1 MSINTGMFPDTIITN
16 AGKQMI
22 VESQNGA
29 TLKFTRVA
37 LGDGVLGDNEDEME
51 LTALKN
57 EKLSVNIS
65 SFKDLGT
72 GQFTLTFTIDNSQV
86 EKGFWHREIGI
97 MASVNGGAEKLYAYT
112 NAGSAASFLYNKT
125 TPVQARTV
133 KIDFVVGSAE
143 NVEIVVDKSIV
154 YATQNDLS
162 KHDADENAH
171 AELLNKI
178 NNSLIKENNLY
189 HAESTG
195 YGIVSGCEPSI
206 DGLTVTVSAGV
217 IHTADGRR
225 IEVPE
230 QSITLDAADA
240 TKPRTDVV
248 YLDTNGALAKITG
261 TGVVTAGT
269 ATTSTAIKTTT
280 PSIDA
285 HSILIGS
292 ILVQANG
299 TSLSDTRMMLMRY
312 HNTGVVNVKDFGAT
326 GDGITDDTK
335 AMQTAFRVAV
345 SNNAIVLIPPG
356 IYTCTGTL
364 SSAHILFC
372 GGMLTGP
379 ITFDD
384 CYIIDTKQQI
394 FKDAV
399 LTGYLMND
407 EIYPEWFGAKA
418 ISVKKDSIS
427 QYHDA
432 VKDSS
437 DAIQAAIDFV
447 NVKKYGGNRVCNQTV
462 KLGPGLYRIDKT
474 IDNYTYGKSAQIIG
488 AGIEATILDF
498 SELKNAECIKMGNG
512 IGGTSNKGTIG
523 HFHIYADSTDT
534 LLSMTDCLG
543 YVVDRVHFSTGGIG
557 VLFCNDIKGSYSE
570 QNKITN
576 CYFDYN
582 CVVKGQYK
590 KVNGD
595 ASFHGTGFKNCYC
608 EHNLS
613 KNPMIIIDS
622 GCSPYNAELEFNV
635 MAMGDV
641 HTYPLIKNSGYNVN
655 MTGYLKIEGST
666 LAKTTLASGNAF
678 YFSGPITLWGGGAK
692 LGSVKRMNSFVG
704 LSGGA
709 DIDPLPEKYQFVF
722 DGAKTITAG
731 ASGGYLYA
739 VEVFADNYAYRALI
753 VSYTEY
759 NEYFL
764 NAYSVLNTKLITDS
778 NGYGTP
784 TFSTNGNGDLT
795 ITPSSSLPTSAR
807 LYVRKMMLGVD
818 RRNNNLCY
826 A

>member
-1 MSINTGMFPDTIITN
+1 MEKYIIAPPAGSQIN
-16 AGKQMI
+16 
-22 VESQNGA
+22 
-29 TLKFTRVA
+29 A
-37 LGDGVLGDNEDEME
+37 LG
-51 LTALKN
+51 
-57 EKLSVNIS
+57 
-65 SFKDLGT
+65 
-72 GQFTLTFTIDNSQV
+72 
-86 EKGFWHREIGI
+86 
-97 MASVNGGAEKLYAYT
+97 
-112 NAGSAASFLYNKT
+112 
-125 TPVQARTV
+125 
-133 KIDFVVGSAE
+133 AE
-143 NVEIVVDKSIV
+143 NRPWEEV
-154 YATQNDLS
+154 
-162 KHDADENAH
+162 H
-171 AELLNKI
+171 ANRYPGI
-178 NNSLIKENNLY
+178 NEYL
-189 HAESTG
+189 AESTG

-206 DGLTVTVSAGV
+206 NGLTVTVGAGV
-217 IHTADGRR
+217 IHTYDGRR
-225 IEVPE
+225 VEVSE

-261 TGVVTAGT
+261 ELGT

-356 IYTCTGTL
+356 IYTCIGTL

-372 GGMLTGP
+372 GGMLTGS

-447 NVKKYGGNRVCNQTV
+447 NVKKDGGNRVCNQTV

-523 HFHIYADSTDT
+523 HFRIYADRTDT
-534 LLSMTDCLG
+534 LLSMNDCLG
-543 YVVDRVHFSTGGIG
+543 YVVDRVHFSTGEIG

-582 CVVKGQYK
+582 CIVKGQYK
-590 KVNGD
+590 RVNGD
-595 ASFHGTGFKNCYC
+595 TSFHGTGFKNCFC

-666 LAKTTLASGNAF
+666 LAKTTLASGNEF

-704 LSGGA
+704 LSGAA

-722 DGAKTITAG
+722 DGAKTISAG

-739 VEVFADNYAYRALI
+739 VEVFAGNYAYRAII

-759 NEYFL
+759 NNYFS

-778 NGYGTP
+778 NGYGSP
-784 TFSTNGNGDLT
+784 KFSTNGNGDLT
-795 ITPSSSLPTSAR
+795 ITPSSSLPTSAM